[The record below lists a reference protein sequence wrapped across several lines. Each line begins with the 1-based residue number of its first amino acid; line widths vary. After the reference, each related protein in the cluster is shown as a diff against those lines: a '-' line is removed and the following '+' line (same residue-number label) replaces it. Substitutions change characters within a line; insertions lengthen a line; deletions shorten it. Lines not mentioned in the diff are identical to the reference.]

1 MINIHQRNIF
11 SYFVFPILILALLFG
26 IFVVVWLRSNVRTIE
41 YTIADLDNKKMA
53 ALKERK
59 SLMAEKAGLLSIQ
72 NLKEKTGG
80 KLALVFPDRTKV
92 VYVKKG
98 EKLIPQQTSFEG
110 RQSSEN

>member
-1 MINIHQRNIF
+1 MINVHQRNIF
-11 SYFVFPILILALLFG
+11 SYFVFPILVVVLLFG
-26 IFVVVWLRSNVRTIE
+26 IFMIVWLRSNVRTVE
-41 YTIADLDNKKMA
+41 YTIAELDNKKMA
-53 ALKERK
+53 ELKERK

-98 EKLIPQQTSFEG
+98 EKFIPQQTSFDG
-110 RQSSEN
+110 RKTSEN